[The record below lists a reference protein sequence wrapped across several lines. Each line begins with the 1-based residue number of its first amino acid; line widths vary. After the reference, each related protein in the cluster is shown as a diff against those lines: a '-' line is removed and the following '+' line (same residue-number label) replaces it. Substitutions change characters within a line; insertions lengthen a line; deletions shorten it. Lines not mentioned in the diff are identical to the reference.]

1 MKHVVFCLECQHR
14 ILSISAIKTVQSFVM
29 MPSMDLICIYT
40 KYTIYAGV
48 NKLMEYKKNLP
59 LQLESDKIEGTS
71 FE

>member
-1 MKHVVFCLECQHR
+1 
-14 ILSISAIKTVQSFVM
+14 M